1 MLRKYG
7 KELTKEAARVGVGKR
22 PLECWAAI
30 ASELGI
36 GAPAQ
41 ELVDASEP
49 ELQERCA
56 VTIAHKWSNGH
67 IDHTSSFLQLA
78 MPRTIALHAILL
90 RIVETM
96 QSCSYEHLLVTPAL
110 HGGVRSLLHTHA
122 SRSAP

>member
-1 MLRKYG
+1 MAATSAHPARAETLCYHVGQKVLRKYG

-36 GAPAQ
+36 DAPAQ

-56 VTIAHKWSNGH
+56 VTIADDWSYRPHKELVAVGNVS
-67 IDHTSSFLQLA
+67 DD
-78 MPRTIALHAILL
+78 RTACD
-90 RIVETM
+90 T
-96 QSCSYEHLLVTPAL
+96 
-110 HGGVRSLLHTHA
+110 
-122 SRSAP
+122 APH